1 MAYPVAGT
9 AQTNSLASPS
19 YADPISSM
27 GMAPQ
32 ENVQQPNPTATKAQ
46 QLVDNF
52 GGIFTQ
58 LNDLAGQFPGA
69 SDKFNLVVES
79 LKNWLAAASDSIA
92 SEGGQ
97 NSGTY

>member
-1 MAYPVAGT
+1 MTFPTGGT
-9 AQTNSLASPS
+9 AQADSLSSPS
-19 YADPISSM
+19 YANPISSM
-27 GMAPQ
+27 GAPQ
-32 ENVQQPNPTATKAQ
+32 EPPVQQPNPSATKAQ
-46 QLVDNF
+46 QLIDNF
-52 GGIFTQ
+52 GNIFTQ

-69 SDKFNLVVES
+69 SDKFNLVVDS